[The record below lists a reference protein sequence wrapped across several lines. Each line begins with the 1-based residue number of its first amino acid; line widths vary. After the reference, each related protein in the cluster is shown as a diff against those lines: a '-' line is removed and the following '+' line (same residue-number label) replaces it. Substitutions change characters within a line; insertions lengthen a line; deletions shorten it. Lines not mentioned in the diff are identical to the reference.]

1 MKLVFTN
8 DEVDNFIVNEV
19 EIDFDFKKYSK
30 KLKDDSIIF
39 PFSIS
44 RYFLTVLKQI
54 LEKPDGWTQKE
65 KNTLLSSIFQPIW
78 KFLEMNDDFYSK
90 IRVNVSEVFKVC
102 VEQIVMGCQLLGE
115 YEPFREYKEYLFQ
128 THEMC
133 QTFVKHLLYYYQQI
147 YKFKLTIDDETHE
160 IKVGQITD
168 SENGYD
174 FEYEEEYIWFGF
186 SRKTITIKWGK
197 CNVLDSIDFS
207 KTKSTRFLTHD
218 LVADT
223 S

>member
-8 DEVDNFIVNEV
+8 DEVDNFIVDEV

-44 RYFLTVLKQI
+44 QYFLMVLKQI
-54 LEKPDGWTQKE
+54 LEKPDDWTQKE

-90 IRVNVSEVFKVC
+90 IRVNVSELFKVG
-102 VEQIVMGCQLLGE
+102 VGRIEMGSRSLGE
-115 YEPFREYKEYLFQ
+115 HKEPFREYKEYLFQ

-147 YKFKLTIDDETHE
+147 YKFKLTID
-160 IKVGQITD
+160 
-168 SENGYD
+168 Y
-174 FEYEEEYIWFGF
+174 
-186 SRKTITIKWGK
+186 
-197 CNVLDSIDFS
+197 
-207 KTKSTRFLTHD
+207 
-218 LVADT
+218 
-223 S
+223 